1 MTDPAHP
8 RTPSPS
14 PSPPAP
20 TPWWRHALR
29 GRPHPVDRALV
40 ARGGAGILVPLAVG
54 QATGHPVAG
63 AAAALG
69 AYGAALDD
77 IGSGSYR
84 VRALSLFLPQL
95 GGAIGLALGRLTG
108 GQAWAAIVLMA
119 VVAVVSGLISTL
131 GRVSSMAGLVLLLAS
146 IMGLGMPPTGP
157 WWQQPLLFLAG
168 GLPLM
173 LLSLAPWPLRRHRAE
188 RTAVAEAYRAVAG
201 LLEAGRGAAGSAK
214 AGREPTGHRAPGRDP
229 DDRAPTDHEPTH
241 REPTPDSPVH
251 REPAGNTSPTPEPS
265 PWPQAR
271 RTVTSAMNHAY
282 DLLVVRRLRPPRAR
296 SVPAVLTA
304 RLDALVEVIAA
315 APAVRHAPSPPPPE
329 YAQALRSLADA
340 VERGAPEAEFGSLPA
355 PRTPQD
361 RALRA
366 ALDHTVLDH
375 AAPDGDARPTRP
387 DPVAPRRLGPHAPVR
402 TRLRT
407 ALGRTL
413 RDPESWQ
420 YALRLTACVTAAQT
434 VASLTSLPR
443 APWLVL
449 TVALI
454 VRPDLG
460 TVTGRTLLRCLGT
473 VGGLLVG
480 YAALTVLPGAWPRI
494 AAVVVFTA
502 ALQAVGRRNYA
513 LQTLCLTP
521 IMILLADRMGHQGTT
536 LLGARLLDTLVG
548 CAIALVVGY
557 LLWPEH
563 RAPHV
568 PDRLAALH
576 HDLAAYAEHAR
587 TPAPDPLDQ
596 HLLRRRIHRQLA
608 ALQEEF
614 LRARTDPRLR
624 ATLDRYEPLL
634 TEAAEKAERIAAA
647 AARHP
652 GRGTAAPTT
661 SDTAPRTTPHP

>member
-8 RTPSPS
+8 LNPSAPAS
-14 PSPPAP
+14 PQVPP
-20 TPWWRHALR
+20 PWWRHALS

-40 ARGGAGILVPLAVG
+40 VRGGAGILVPLAVG

-77 IGSGSYR
+77 VGSGSYR

-95 GGAIGLALGRLTG
+95 GGAAGLALGRLTG

-201 LLEAGRGAAGSAK
+201 LLEAGRERAAGGTSSA
-214 AGREPTGHRAPGRDP
+214 P
-229 DDRAPTDHEPTH
+229 APT
-241 REPTPDSPVH
+241 
-251 REPAGNTSPTPEPS
+251 

-271 RTVTSAMNHAY
+271 RAVTGAMNHAY
-282 DLLVVRRLRPPRAR
+282 DLLVVRRLRPPRDR

-315 APAVRHAPSPPPPE
+315 APAVRHAASPPPPE
-329 YAQALRSLADA
+329 YVQALRSLADA
-340 VERGAPEAEFGSLPA
+340 IEQGAPEAEFGRLPA
-355 PRTPQD
+355 PRTPED

-366 ALDHTVLDH
+366 ALEHTVLDEAVPDE
-375 AAPDGDARPTRP
+375 AAPDEGALDEGVRSTGPA
-387 DPVAPRRLGPHAPVR
+387 PVVHRRLGPHTPVR

-473 VGGLLVG
+473 VGGLLIG

-494 AAVVVFTA
+494 AAVVVLTA
-502 ALQAVGRRNYA
+502 TLQAVGRRNYA
-513 LQTLCLTP
+513 LQTICLTP
-521 IMILLADRMGHQGTT
+521 IMILLADQMGHQGTT
-536 LLGARLLDTLVG
+536 LLGARLADTLVG

-576 HDLAAYAEHAR
+576 HDLAAYAEHTR

-634 TEAAEKAERIAAA
+634 TEAAEKAERIAAT

-652 GRGTAAPTT
+652 GRGTASHTT
-661 SDTAPRTTPHP
+661 SDTTPRTTPRTTPHP